1 MLPPQGSVCA
11 GAPRVVLLS
20 TGCCGKVPAAASELR
35 QWQLWVP
42 GGAGSAEPSL
52 LPGAP
57 AVWEQHLL
65 VA

>member
-1 MLPPQGSVCA
+1 M
-11 GAPRVVLLS
+11 VLLS
-20 TGCCGKVPAAASELR
+20 TGCFGKVPAAASELR